1 MLGVVITQ
9 PIYTSFSD
17 VVGRMA
23 PLYAACVLFTAGSI
37 VFALGQNMPIVILGR
52 VLQGLG
58 GGGLDVL
65 TEVIVTDITTL
76 KERPLWVGLMAIPMA
91 TGIIFGPIMGALF
104 SEYADWRWIGWINL
118 PLIAICVVLAI
129 FFLRLKSIEQ
139 SLWSRL
145 MRLDWVGMLL
155 FGMGSTAFALP
166 LSWAG
171 AMYRWSSWKTL
182 VPLIIGAVLLVV
194 FVFYEAR
201 PEEPVFPY
209 RIFRSRTAKVTLAT
223 GFIHG
228 MISYPLMLY
237 IPLFLQAVLLEDP
250 LQSAVSMLPICVMV
264 VAFSG
269 ISAGAVEY
277 LRKYRWEIWLAW
289 LCIAVGTGL
298 FSLWDAHTS
307 LAARTSFQVIAGIGL
322 GTLFTVPVI
331 PMQASAPSVS
341 DQGLSVGIL
350 VSFRLFGALLG
361 LAVGATTFSSVFAN
375 AIAGVGPLPESV
387 AILEDSS
394 QAVGFIPYL
403 KDVDLPPEI
412 LEAIRE
418 AYKQAMQSIWYF
430 MAALGGVGF
439 ISSLWVEELT
449 LETEE
454 LGRQHLEK

>member
-17 VVGRMA
+17 VLGRMA
-23 PLYAACVLFTAGSI
+23 PLYAACVLFSVGSI
-37 VFALGQNMPIVILGR
+37 VFAVGQNMPVVILGR

-65 TEVIVTDITTL
+65 TEVIVADITTL
-76 KERPLWVGLMAIPMA
+76 KERPLWIGLLAIPMA
-91 TGIIFGPIMGALF
+91 TGIILGPIMGALF

-118 PLIAICVVLAI
+118 PLIAIAVVLAV

-145 MRLDWVGMLL
+145 MRLDWIGMLF
-155 FGMGSTAFALP
+155 FGMGSTAFSLP

-171 AMYRWSSWKTL
+171 AMYPWSSWKTL

-194 FVFYEAR
+194 FTFYEAR
-201 PEEPVFPY
+201 PTEPVFPY
-209 RIFRSRTAKVTLAT
+209 RIFRSRTAKVTLIT
-223 GFIHG
+223 GFLHG

-237 IPLFLQAVLLEDP
+237 VPLFFQAVYLESP
-250 LQSAVSMLPICVMV
+250 LQSAVSMLPVCCMV

-277 LRKYRWEIWLAW
+277 LRRYRWEIWLAW
-289 LCIAVGTGL
+289 ALIAVGTGL
-298 FSLWDAHTS
+298 FALWDSHSS
-307 LAARTSFQVIAGIGL
+307 LAERATFQVLAGIGL
-322 GTLFTVPVI
+322 GTLFTVPAI
-331 PMQASAPSVS
+331 PIQASAPSVS

-375 AIAGVGPLPESV
+375 SIASLGSLPESV
-387 AILEDSS
+387 SVLGNSNE
-394 QAVGFIPYL
+394 AVGFIPYL

-418 AYKQAMQSIWYF
+418 AYKKAMQSIWYF

-439 ISSLWVEELT
+439 ISSLWMEELT